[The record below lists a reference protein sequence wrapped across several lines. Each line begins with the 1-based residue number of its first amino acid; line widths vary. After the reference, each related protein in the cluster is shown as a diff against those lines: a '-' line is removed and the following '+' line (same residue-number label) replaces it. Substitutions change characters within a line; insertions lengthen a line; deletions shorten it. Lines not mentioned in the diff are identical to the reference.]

1 MKKLAYGIIA
11 IIIFI
16 ILPSIAGGIENTY
29 KMRGWVYD
37 SETIE
42 DETGN
47 LWWYDT
53 ELVTGTEVKIV
64 FDNAGTPDRKDDK
77 ILKIF

>member
-29 KMRGWVYD
+29 KMSGWVYD

-53 ELVTGTEVKIV
+53 DLAEGTEVKII
-64 FDNAGTPDRKDDK
+64 FDNAGTPDRKDDE

>member
-1 MKKLAYGIIA
+1 MRKIFYGIVA
-11 IIIFI
+11 FI
-16 ILPSIAGGIENTY
+16 LFFILPAIVGGIENTY
-29 KMRGWVYD
+29 QMRGWVYD

-53 ELVTGTEVKIV
+53 ELAEGTEIKIT
-64 FDNAGTPDRKDDK
+64 FDNAGTPDRKDDI
-77 ILKIF
+77 ILKIK